1 MLVNVLCFLVF
12 YTFDVVPRPSLYFSL
27 YYSLLFLSWM
37 WLSFKLSQPKDLEAE
52 METGEERMTTLI
64 VGDGEI
70 VAGHVTI
77 IAERSYH

>member
-1 MLVNVLCFLVF
+1 MFYVFLVL
-12 YTFDVVPRPSLYFSL
+12 YVFDVVARPSLFL
-27 YYSLLFLSWM
+27 SLLLVAILSWM